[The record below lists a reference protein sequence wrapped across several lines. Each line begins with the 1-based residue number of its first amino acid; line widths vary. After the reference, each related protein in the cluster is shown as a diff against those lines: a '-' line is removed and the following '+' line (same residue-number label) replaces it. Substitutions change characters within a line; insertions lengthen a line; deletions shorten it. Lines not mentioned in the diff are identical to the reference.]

1 MRDFQ
6 FTQMKML
13 LALECKT
20 RHVIPPCEQG
30 LMVKFFVL
38 WSLYV
43 ILICFYCCVPLSESV
58 KLQNI
63 QKYIFLIK
71 TSYTSVCSKTFLN
84 LTNNAERGNKY
95 FEETEWRNASK
106 QEKVW
111 IMSVNSFLVMIVNYC
126 SLLDFFEKQRGK
138 FEEITSAKVYK
149 TVGLLFCLHAKTTHV
164 DYLNWVIL
172 NHAARALYG
181 SW

>member
-1 MRDFQ
+1 MWTRINGEVFR
-6 FTQMKML
+6 FVKSLCNTYLFL
-13 LALECKT
+13 LLRAFIWKCQIT
-20 RHVIPPCEQG
+20 
-30 LMVKFFVL
+30 
-38 WSLYV
+38 
-43 ILICFYCCVPLSESV
+43 
-58 KLQNI
+58 
-63 QKYIFLIK
+63 KYSKIHFLFK

-95 FEETEWRNASK
+95 FEETEWRNAGK
-106 QEKVW
+106 QEKVL
-111 IMSVNSFLVMIVNYC
+111 IMSVNSFLVIIVNYC
-126 SLLDFFEKQRGK
+126 SLLDFFEKQRSK
-138 FEEITSAKVYK
+138 FEEITSAKIYK